1 MTPPLTLPLWK
12 DLGAT
17 TVSGLPSMDSW
28 LGPTR
33 RGTMDKQLSP
43 AGAGPAW
50 WGRLAGIRWGSRE
63 VTVWG
68 RSWRLEG
75 SHDHVEGKG
84 RGL

>member
-1 MTPPLTLPLWK
+1 
-12 DLGAT
+12 
-17 TVSGLPSMDSW
+17 
-28 LGPTR
+28 
-33 RGTMDKQLSP
+33 MDKQLSP

-68 RSWRLEG
+68 QSWRLEG
-75 SHDHVEGKG
+75 SRNHVEGKG